1 MSENN
6 NYPLILVFYLD
17 RDMMNNPQIIQPF
30 ADSVNNIL
38 AQKDANAMAFFL
50 PTDDTERIE
59 CINPK
64 QVEPAEMDRINTIIN
79 DLIVNFDMGSKEDD
93 FDEEPNDDES
103 ELLD

>member
-6 NYPLILVFYLD
+6 EHTLILVFYLD
-17 RDMMNNPQIIQPF
+17 RYMMNNPQIIQPF

-50 PTDDTERIE
+50 PTDDKERIE

-64 QVEPAEMDRINTIIN
+64 QVEPAEMNRINTIVA
-79 DLIVNFDMGSKEDD
+79 DLVENFDMSNNLN
-93 FDEEPNDDES
+93 EEE
-103 ELLD
+103 E

>member
-6 NYPLILVFYLD
+6 EHPLILVFYLD
-17 RDMMNNPQIIQPF
+17 RDMMNNPKIIQPF

-50 PTDDTERIE
+50 PTDDKERIE

-64 QVEPAEMDRINTIIN
+64 QVEPAEMDRINTIVA
-79 DLIVNFDMGSKEDD
+79 DLVENFDMSNNLN
-93 FDEEPNDDES
+93 EEE
-103 ELLD
+103 E

>member
-1 MSENN
+1 MSEKNEH
-6 NYPLILVFYLD
+6 PLILVFYLD

-50 PTDDTERIE
+50 PTDDKERIE

-64 QVEPAEMDRINTIIN
+64 QVEPAEMDRINTIVN
-79 DLIVNFDMGSKEDD
+79 DLVKNFDMGNNLN
-93 FDEEPNDDES
+93 EEE
-103 ELLD
+103 E

>member
-6 NYPLILVFYLD
+6 NHPLILVFYLD

-50 PTDDTERIE
+50 PTDDKERIE

-64 QVEPAEMDRINTIIN
+64 QVEPAEMDRINTIVD
-79 DLIVNFDMGSKEDD
+79 DLVKNFDMSNNLN
-93 FDEEPNDDES
+93 EEE
-103 ELLD
+103 E

>member
-6 NYPLILVFYLD
+6 EHPLILVFYLD

-50 PTDDTERIE
+50 PTDDNERIE

-64 QVEPAEMDRINTIIN
+64 QVEPAEMDRINAIVA
-79 DLIVNFDMGSKEDD
+79 DLVENFDMGNNLN
-93 FDEEPNDDES
+93 EEE
-103 ELLD
+103 E

>member
-6 NYPLILVFYLD
+6 EHPLILVFYLD

-50 PTDDTERIE
+50 PTDDKERIE

-64 QVEPAEMDRINTIIN
+64 QVEPAEMDRINTIVA
-79 DLIVNFDMGSKEDD
+79 DLVENFDMSNNLN
-93 FDEEPNDDES
+93 EEE
-103 ELLD
+103 E

>member
-6 NYPLILVFYLD
+6 EHPLILVFYLD

-50 PTDDTERIE
+50 PTDDKERIE

-64 QVEPAEMDRINTIIN
+64 QVEPAEMDRINTIVA
-79 DLIVNFDMGSKEDD
+79 DLVENFDMS
-93 FDEEPNDDES
+93 NN
-103 ELLD
+103 LN

>member
-6 NYPLILVFYLD
+6 EHPLILVFYLD

-50 PTDDTERIE
+50 PTDDKERIE

-64 QVEPAEMDRINTIIN
+64 QVEPAEMDRINTIIA
-79 DLIVNFDMGSKEDD
+79 DLVENFDMGNNLN
-93 FDEEPNDDES
+93 EEE
-103 ELLD
+103 E

>member
-6 NYPLILVFYLD
+6 NHPLILVFYLD

-50 PTDDTERIE
+50 PTDDKERIE

-64 QVEPAEMDRINTIIN
+64 QVEPAEMDRINTIIQ
-79 DLIVNFDMGSKEDD
+79 DLVENFDMNNNLN
-93 FDEEPNDDES
+93 EEE
-103 ELLD
+103 E

>member
-6 NYPLILVFYLD
+6 EHPLILVFYLD

-50 PTDDTERIE
+50 PTDDKERIE

-64 QVEPAEMDRINTIIN
+64 QVEPAEMDRINAIVA
-79 DLIVNFDMGSKEDD
+79 DLVENFDMSNNLN
-93 FDEEPNDDES
+93 EEE
-103 ELLD
+103 E

>member
-1 MSENN
+1 MSEKNEH
-6 NYPLILVFYLD
+6 PLILVFYLD

-50 PTDDTERIE
+50 PTDDKERIE

-64 QVEPAEMDRINTIIN
+64 QVEPAEMDRINTIVA
-79 DLIVNFDMGSKEDD
+79 DLVENFDMGNNLN
-93 FDEEPNDDES
+93 EEE
-103 ELLD
+103 E

>member
-6 NYPLILVFYLD
+6 NHPLILVFYLD

-50 PTDDTERIE
+50 PTDDKERIE

-64 QVEPAEMDRINTIIN
+64 QVEPAEMDRINTIVA
-79 DLIVNFDMGSKEDD
+79 DLVENFDMGNNLN
-93 FDEEPNDDES
+93 EEE
-103 ELLD
+103 E

>member
-6 NYPLILVFYLD
+6 NHPLILVFYLD

-50 PTDDTERIE
+50 PTDDKERIE

-64 QVEPAEMDRINTIIN
+64 QVEPAEMDRINTIVA
-79 DLIVNFDMGSKEDD
+79 DLVENFDMSNKLN
-93 FDEEPNDDES
+93 EEE
-103 ELLD
+103 E

>member
-6 NYPLILVFYLD
+6 NHPLILVFYLD

-50 PTDDTERIE
+50 PTDDKERIE

-64 QVEPAEMDRINTIIN
+64 QVEPAEMDRINTIVA
-79 DLIVNFDMGSKEDD
+79 DLVENFDMSNNLN
-93 FDEEPNDDES
+93 EEE
-103 ELLD
+103 E

>member
-6 NYPLILVFYLD
+6 EHPLILVFYLD

-50 PTDDTERIE
+50 PTDDKERIE

-64 QVEPAEMDRINTIIN
+64 QVEPAEMDRINTIVN
-79 DLIVNFDMGSKEDD
+79 DLVKNFDMGNNLN
-93 FDEEPNDDES
+93 EEE
-103 ELLD
+103 E

>member
-6 NYPLILVFYLD
+6 NHPLILVFYLD

-50 PTDDTERIE
+50 PTDDKERIE

-64 QVEPAEMDRINTIIN
+64 QVEPAEMDRINAIVQ
-79 DLIVNFDMGSKEDD
+79 DLVENFDMNNDLN
-93 FDEEPNDDES
+93 EEE
-103 ELLD
+103 E

>member
-6 NYPLILVFYLD
+6 NHPLILVFYLD

-50 PTDDTERIE
+50 PTDDNERIE

-64 QVEPAEMDRINTIIN
+64 QVEPAEMDRINTIVN
-79 DLIVNFDMGSKEDD
+79 DLVKNFDMGPKN
-93 FDEEPNDDES
+93 DEEDIE
-103 ELLD
+103 E

>member
-6 NYPLILVFYLD
+6 NHPLILVFYLD

-64 QVEPAEMDRINTIIN
+64 QVEPAEMDRINTIIA
-79 DLIVNFDMGSKEDD
+79 DLVENFDMNNKLN
-93 FDEEPNDDES
+93 EEE
-103 ELLD
+103 E

>member
-6 NYPLILVFYLD
+6 NHPLILVFYLD

-64 QVEPAEMDRINTIIN
+64 QVEPAEMDRINAIVQ
-79 DLIVNFDMGSKEDD
+79 DLVENFDMNNKLN
-93 FDEEPNDDES
+93 EEE
-103 ELLD
+103 E